1 MRRAALL
8 PVLIA
13 ALAAGGA
20 ARAEGQPGRLL
31 LLTPPTSPA
40 ADAQA
45 LNAAVL
51 APDRQSHA
59 LPQPGVART
68 AIDRRFDR
76 DRASGALGFLCGRPD
91 SLDERAKS
99 QPLGSDPEGRFLGGR
114 FSIAF

>member
-20 ARAEGQPGRLL
+20 ARAEGQAPRL

>member
-1 MRRAALL
+1 MPYAH
-8 PVLIA
+8 PMIVLA
-13 ALAAGGA
+13 ALALAGGA
-20 ARAEGQPGRLL
+20 QAQLLSLAPPPPKAE
-31 LLTPPTSPA
+31 A
-40 ADAQA
+40 AA

-91 SLDERAKS
+91 SLDERARS
-99 QPLGSDPEGRFLGGR
+99 QPLGSDPQGRFLGGR